1 MAQIEIIGN
10 VGKDPELK
18 FISGAKGDFAVAR
31 FSVADTPREQKNG
44 EWVEGETT
52 WYFVSVTG
60 QLAEAV
66 TDKVTKGSKVLVR
79 GDLRSFEYKKDN
91 ETKSG
96 WEIRAKFVAVIPTI
110 TKTKKAEVE
119 EAWPF

>member
-1 MAQIEIIGN
+1 MAQIEVIGN

-18 FISGAKGDFAVAR
+18 FISGAKGDFAVAK

>member
-1 MAQIEIIGN
+1 MAQIEVIGN

-18 FISGAKGDFAVAR
+18 FISGAKGDFAVAK

-96 WEIRAKFVAVIPTI
+96 WEIRAKFVAVVPTI